1 METAMATTHSKQ
13 SDKQGSAHQRGKKGT
28 ESEARRKEARHN
40 AGGGGTDKKPNTQ
53 KG

>member
-1 METAMATTHSKQ
+1 MTTTHSKA

-28 ESEARRKEARHN
+28 ESDVRRKEAKHDGG
-40 AGGGGTDKKPNTQ
+40 AGGRDKKPNTQ